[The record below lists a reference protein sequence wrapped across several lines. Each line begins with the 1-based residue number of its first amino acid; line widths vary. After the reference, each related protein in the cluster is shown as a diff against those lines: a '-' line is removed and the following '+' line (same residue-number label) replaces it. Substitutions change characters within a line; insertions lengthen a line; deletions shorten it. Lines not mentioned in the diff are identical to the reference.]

1 MGARRHAIIATRR
14 ELLAA
19 ALALSGTC
27 AFRVPWARADSTL
40 RVVASFS
47 ILADFVANVGADR
60 VEIETLVGPDSDAHV
75 YTPSPA
81 DAQRVRGA
89 NVVFVNGLGFEG
101 WMPRLI
107 KASGGAAAI
116 AVATQ
121 GIKPRR
127 MPDADDHGRI
137 DPHAWQSVANAK
149 IYVGNIRDALIAA
162 EPSGSAVYRAAADG
176 YLTKLA
182 ALDEEVREAVERVP
196 PERRKVITTHDAFGY
211 FADAYGIAFIAPQG
225 VSTEAQPSARE
236 VARII
241 DQIRRQRIP
250 ALFLENISDPRLL
263 QRIAAETGA
272 KIGGTLYSD
281 ALTGPAGEA
290 PTYIAMMR
298 HNIRVL
304 SQALMS

>member
-1 MGARRHAIIATRR
+1 MGTRRHAIPATRR

-19 ALALSGTC
+19 ALALSGTW
-27 AFRVPWARADSTL
+27 AFRVPRARADSRL

-60 VEIETLVGPDSDAHV
+60 VDLETLVGPDSDAHV

-81 DAQRVRGA
+81 DALRVRGA
-89 NVVFVNGLGFEG
+89 KVVFVNGLGFEG

-116 AVATQ
+116 AVATN

-127 MPDADDHGRI
+127 MPDAHDHGAI

-149 IYVGNIRDALIAA
+149 IYIGNIRDALLGVDPSSSAA
-162 EPSGSAVYRAAADG
+162 YRAAAED
-176 YLTKLA
+176 YLTKLG
-182 ALDEEVREAVERVP
+182 ALEEEVREAVERVP
-196 PERRKVITTHDAFGY
+196 PEHRKVITTHDAFGY

-241 DQIRRQRIP
+241 DQIRRRRIP
-250 ALFLENISDPRLL
+250 AVFLENISDPRLL
-263 QRIAAETGA
+263 ERIATETGA

-281 ALTGPAGEA
+281 ALTRPTGEA

-304 SQALMS
+304 IQALTS